1 MLTMNRNRWIIAFI
15 MALTILVLFSPE
27 MSAGWNPFGKDN
39 KVSPEDNKI
48 QEAYAKG
55 RIVGFRAGFNSVV
68 GPISD
73 LQKRITGKMSREFL
87 PLSIAVIF
95 FTLWGPLLFERIR
108 AKVKAM
114 SVLKI
119 VSRHEIPLFFA
130 GYAFIVVL
138 IVAYTLSKHYS
149 TTSNIPVFLLLGA
162 SFYPFCGEFIGGIT
176 RNDPGKRKTGLAKV
190 KTLVFFALVILVM
203 YYMTSDGLK
212 SLLEG

>member
-73 LQKRITGKMSREFL
+73 LQKRITGKMSR
-87 PLSIAVIF
+87 
-95 FTLWGPLLFERIR
+95 
-108 AKVKAM
+108 
-114 SVLKI
+114 
-119 VSRHEIPLFFA
+119 
-130 GYAFIVVL
+130 
-138 IVAYTLSKHYS
+138 
-149 TTSNIPVFLLLGA
+149 
-162 SFYPFCGEFIGGIT
+162 
-176 RNDPGKRKTGLAKV
+176 
-190 KTLVFFALVILVM
+190 
-203 YYMTSDGLK
+203 
-212 SLLEG
+212 